1 MKNALQYYIRKQPTG
16 MHAHC
21 TLHMSTLI
29 CFVIAIFIQLGQL
42 LFLVVSFVVKPEKE
56 DPIEAAVEHE
66 DEVEAGG
73 EAAGGVEEGHDPVED
88 HHQELDHLHAG
99 QVPLPPQVL
108 LKPETKKCQR
118 NFCHNSPKNTNDYKW

>member
-1 MKNALQYYIRKQPTG
+1 
-16 MHAHC
+16 MHAHR

-29 CFVIAIFIQLGQL
+29 CFVVAIFIQLGKL
-42 LFLVVSFVVKPEKE
+42 LFLLVSFVVKPEKE
-56 DPIEAAVEHE
+56 DPIEASVEHE

-88 HHQELDHLHAG
+88 DHQELDHLHAG

-108 LKPETKKCQR
+108 LKPETKEVSTKFR
-118 NFCHNSPKNTNDYKW
+118 GVLKAPTII

>member
-21 TLHMSTLI
+21 TLLMSTLI
-29 CFVIAIFIQLGQL
+29 CFVVAIFIQLGKL
-42 LFLVVSFVVKPEKE
+42 LFLLVSFVVKPEKE

-108 LKPETKKCQR
+108 LQPETKV
-118 NFCHNSPKNTNDYKW
+118 ST